1 MFHTLFE
8 RAGSLQVG
16 TVETV
21 SPDRI
26 EVVLIGEAPESV
38 ALNAGVPRPFPR
50 VHDYLLIP
58 VDDSFLVGQVEW
70 IKIDREPFPTSRAL
84 QNTGLVKLPYPR
96 RQLKLNPLGTLQSGT
111 TDGQYLFQRGADAL
125 PSVGATVILPDNC
138 QLRSVIEPG
147 SAQGRFTI
155 GTTPLAGHAE
165 VRVDPNRLFGRHLA
179 VLGNTGSGKSCS
191 VAGLIRWSLEQ
202 AQSRRCA
209 GRPNARFIVL
219 DPNGEYS
226 RAFSGGGTAQARTFA
241 VDPSN
246 IEDALKVPLWFWNS
260 AEWSSLTRASPGVQ
274 RPLLRRA
281 LREVRA
287 GRTDFIESTIEEQSL
302 ALRRYLSSKLIQT
315 RADMLSNVI
324 ATDET
329 KFGFRQRAILDD
341 LGAKISEF
349 PNNHLAEARETIHN
363 SLQANYG
370 KFFNDQGQRVEYYRA
385 FSEAQVR
392 PIIDALQRAV
402 DSLGGIVYPEGPDED
417 IPLPF
422 SGAALADHLEILAHQ
437 ENSIQNVEP
446 LIARIRTLLASPR
459 LREIIDDTEQTST
472 GLAKWLARYIGK
484 NDAEGGCVSVI
495 DLSLVPTEV
504 IHIVTAVIAR
514 LIFEAHQRYIKPG
527 RASLPTVLVME
538 EAHVF
543 IKRYREDIE
552 FQDAATVCC
561 QAFERI
567 AREGRKFG
575 LGLVLSSQRPHE
587 ISPTVLSQCNTFL
600 LHRLSNDRDQEIV
613 RNLVPDNHRG
623 LMREL
628 PLLRTQT
635 AILLGWAAELP
646 VLVKMND
653 LRKSQQPR
661 SDDPEFWEVW
671 TGEKQRKVD
680 WDTIVMKWQ
689 GRERPESEVG
699 KDEDIPV

>member
-8 RAGSLQVG
+8 QAGSLQVG
-16 TVETV
+16 TVDSV

-26 EVVLIGEAPESV
+26 EVALIGEAPESV

-70 IKIDREPFPTSRAL
+70 IKIDREPFPRSRAV
-84 QNTGLVKLPYPR
+84 QNTGLVELPYPR
-96 RQLKLNPLGTLQSGT
+96 RQLKLNPLGTLQAGT

-125 PSVGATVILPDNC
+125 PSVGAAVMLPDHC
-138 QLRSVIEPG
+138 QLRSVVESG
-147 SAQGRFTI
+147 SEQGRFTI

-191 VAGLIRWSLEQ
+191 VAGLIRWSLEK
-202 AQSRRCA
+202 AQLHCRTA
-209 GRPNARFIVL
+209 RPNARFIVL
-219 DPNGEYS
+219 DPNGEYA
-226 RAFSGGGTAQARTFA
+226 RAFSDGGIAQARIFA
-241 VDPSN
+241 VDPGNSEN
-246 IEDALKVPLWFWNS
+246 ALKVPLWFWNS

-281 LREVRA
+281 LREVKA
-287 GRTDFIESTIEEQSL
+287 GRTDFIESTFEERSL
-302 ALRRYLSSKLIQT
+302 ALRRYLSSKLIHT

-324 ATDET
+324 ATDAT
-329 KFGFRQRAILDD
+329 KFGYRLRAILDD

-349 PNNHLAEARETIHN
+349 PNTHLAEVSEAINN

-370 KFFNDQGQRVEYYRA
+370 RFNNDEGELVEFYRA
-385 FSEAQVR
+385 FSEVQVR
-392 PIIDALQRAV
+392 PIIDALQVAV
-402 DSLGGIVYPEGPDED
+402 DSLGGIVYPEGLDED

-459 LREIIDDTEQTST
+459 LREIIDDTERTLS
-472 GLAKWLARYIGK
+472 GLAVWLARYIGK
-484 NDAEGGCVSVI
+484 SDAVGGCVSVV

-527 RASLPTVLVME
+527 GASLPTVLVME
-538 EAHVF
+538 EAHLF
-543 IKRYREDIE
+543 IKRYREDAE

-613 RNLVPDNHRG
+613 RNLVPENLRG

-628 PLLRTQT
+628 PLLRSQT
-635 AILLGWAAELP
+635 AILLGWAVELP
-646 VLVKMND
+646 VLVRMND
-653 LRKSQQPR
+653 LKREQQPR
-661 SDDPEFWEVW
+661 SEDPEFWKVW
-671 TGEKQRKVD
+671 IGKKDRTID
-680 WDTIVMKWQ
+680 WNTIVDVWQ
-689 GRERPESEVG
+689 ERGQDSEDEG
-699 KDEDIPV
+699 GEEDIPF